1 MLDFEA
7 LYEKHHPIIEEI
19 FGDVS
24 EEMANPEY
32 AKIHQQIIGIHE
44 EIESEL
50 KKAEVSRFIELLTEQ
65 GKPIPDYLN
74 QLLRDEFE
82 VSIEEYN
89 TETGLYENEFSL
101 ITKSEVENG

>member
-1 MLDFEA
+1 MSKLQALRALMLDFEA

-44 EIESEL
+44 EIEGEL
-50 KKAEVSRFIELLTEQ
+50 KKAGSLTIFVDSV
-65 GKPIPDYLN
+65 GD
-74 QLLRDEFE
+74 
-82 VSIEEYN
+82 
-89 TETGLYENEFSL
+89 G
-101 ITKSEVENG
+101 